1 MIGAEA
7 GGGNGVSEFRSAA
20 SGSFPAILRVES
32 DMDGQD
38 VQDRTF
44 PSLHPV
50 YPVHP
55 CSISRFF
62 NSERE
67 QRIPTRNSSR
77 NDPLAARGKSPA
89 RCRAADL
96 ARDRG
101 GETTSIE

>member
-1 MIGAEA
+1 MLEVEVLQFKIERSVDD
-7 GGGNGVSEFRSAA
+7 GNGAITP

-77 NDPLAARGKSPA
+77 NDPLGSV
-89 RCRAADL
+89 
-96 ARDRG
+96 
-101 GETTSIE
+101 